1 MRRSYLMF
9 AILAIVLW
17 IGCQRPPNNPSSS
30 GPSAE
35 VRLQAIPD
43 PDSSKYE
50 RGQYSRIW
58 ENPFLI
64 IRKDGI
70 ALVDLRNNEERILK
84 PEEVLDAL
92 AKLPAST
99 WPYGRVLAVQETMK
113 GTEQERVDIR
123 RNRAI
128 VAGSLE
134 SAHVLI
140 HWVSAQ

>member
-1 MRRSYLMF
+1 MRRPSLAF
-9 AILAIVLW
+9 AILGTVLW

-50 RGQYSRIW
+50 KGQYSRTW

-70 ALVDLRNNEERILK
+70 ALVDLKNNEEHILK

-92 AKLPAST
+92 AKLPASA
-99 WPYGRVLAVQETMK
+99 WPYGRVVAVEETMK
-113 GTEQERVDIR
+113 GTDQERVDIR

-134 SAHVLI
+134 GARVLI
-140 HWVSAQ
+140 HWVPAQ